1 MTKLKTLSDLDIS
14 KICSQLNLPLENIL
28 MRDEIKD
35 NLKSSGFYVIN
46 LDTSDNEG
54 THWTVC
60 YSHPLK
66 SMYFDSF
73 GFVPCKEL
81 EDKIKPYL
89 YNDKDIQDWNSDAC
103 GWYAIAFIK
112 FLHDKIDKEMAFK
125 EFLRLFKSNTK
136 ENDKVLKE
144 YLKDITAQT

>member
-1 MTKLKTLSDLDIS
+1 MTKLKTLSDTDIS
-14 KICSQLNLPLENIL
+14 NLCFKLNLPLENIL

-35 NLKSSGFYVIN
+35 NLKQGFYVVN

-54 THWTVC
+54 THWTVV
-60 YSHPLK
+60 YSFPLK
-66 SMYFDSF
+66 SVYFDSF
-73 GFVPCKEL
+73 GFVPPLEL
-81 EDKIKPYL
+81 EEKIKPYV

-112 FLHDKIDKEMAFK
+112 FLHDKIDKEIAFK

-144 YLKDITAQT
+144 YLKDITERI